1 MTVNSGA
8 TLALYNDA
16 ADFTTFSTKLWNSG
30 SFNLAGKLVFR
41 PNQWNLGVPPYT
53 GNDIDNFGTCT
64 VVGVSASIERQA
76 AYAAPGT
83 YFRFGNNAGATLTGT
98 GKVTYANTTGQTT
111 LDVCW
116 LNNAG
121 TIAPTTGGG
130 LTLQGLVITNT
141 GAINLSNSALTMANG
156 SLNNAGGT
164 VAIQNGGLLEANTFT
179 QPSGTM
185 TNSGGIY
192 QFSTVTPT
200 LSRTTVDTIVLTN
213 GTISFRAVTNA
224 DVFANWPGGN
234 QITNI
239 LYQGVNVF
247 RLNAAS
253 NTAAKSQTYTFAS
266 NLGATNY
273 ARLEL
278 LNGSLY
284 RGSNVTIG
292 SGGSLL
298 VSNGVSTIGG
308 ALSFA
313 SDATLNVDI
322 STTNGFSCLV
332 AQTNVNLNGCTLNV
346 NVGPA
351 PVIGTPFMIISNT
364 SAGATSGQ
372 FANGTRWV
380 TPTINGTNYV
390 VMINTADGSGNDVVL
405 TTRVQTRGARVIFQ

>member
-1 MTVNSGA
+1 
-8 TLALYNDA
+8 
-16 ADFTTFSTKLWNSG
+16 
-30 SFNLAGKLVFR
+30 
-41 PNQWNLGVPPYT
+41 
-53 GNDIDNFGTCT
+53 
-64 VVGVSASIERQA
+64 
-76 AYAAPGT
+76 
-83 YFRFGNNAGATLTGT
+83 
-98 GKVTYANTTGQTT
+98 
-111 LDVCW
+111 
-116 LNNAG
+116 
-121 TIAPTTGGG
+121 
-130 LTLQGLVITNT
+130 
-141 GAINLSNSALTMANG
+141 MANG
-156 SLNNAGGT
+156 SLNNLAT
-164 VAIQNGGLLEANTFT
+164 VSIQNGGLLEANTFT
-179 QPSGTM
+179 QPAGTM
-185 TNSGGIY
+185 INVGGIY

-200 LSRTTVDTIVLTN
+200 VNPTTAGSIVLTN

-239 LYQGVNVF
+239 LYQGANAF

-266 NLGATNY
+266 NLGPTNY
-273 ARLEL
+273 SRLEL

-298 VSNGVSTIGG
+298 VSNGESTISG

-322 STTNGFSCLV
+322 STTNGCSCLV
-332 AQTNVNLNGCTLNV
+332 AQTNVYLNGCTLNV

-351 PVIGTPFMIISNT
+351 PVIGTPFMIVSNT
-364 SAGATSGQ
+364 SAGVTSGQ

-390 VMINTADGSGNDVVL
+390 VMINTAGGSGNDVVL
-405 TTRVQTRGARVIFQ
+405 TTRVQTRGARVIFE